1 MPCVYT
7 RRFDWDEA
15 QRLRA
20 TGHSLK
26 AIARQLRVTPT
37 AIANAT
43 DPDLRARQQARRR
56 RWATGGAS
64 CATCG
69 APVYR
74 RALDRPYRC
83 LACAARAAAKV
94 REGEAWCPDCGDW
107 RPLGDFRPAENAR
120 GVVRYC
126 RAHETTRR
134 MAWRERNRNRE
145 RETDR
150 QRKRRQAAARRA
162 A

>member
-1 MPCVYT
+1 MPHVYT
-7 RRFDWDEA
+7 RRFDGDEA

-20 TGHSLK
+20 AGHSLK
-26 AIARQLRVTPT
+26 AIAHQLRVTPA

-43 DPDLRARQQARRR
+43 DPDLRARQQARSR

-74 RALDRPYRC
+74 RTLDRPYRC

-94 REGEAWCPDCGDW
+94 REGEAWCPDCRDW
-107 RPLGDFRPAENAR
+107 RPLGDFRPAQNVR

-126 RAHETTRR
+126 RTHDATDG
-134 MAWRERNRNRE
+134 MA
-145 RETDR
+145 
-150 QRKRRQAAARRA
+150 
-162 A
+162 